1 MPAIQQF
8 ETSWLGWDTTN
19 GRLVFWDGKAW
30 RYFEDAAGLVTQ
42 ESRDA
47 DLALKAPLASPTFT
61 GTPAAPTASLGTN
74 TTQLATTAFVQAAI
88 AALIN
93 AAPGVLDTLDELAA
107 ALGDDANFA
116 ATITT
121 ALAGKLALTGGNL
134 SGTLGVGGATADAT
148 NKLAVNSAAI
158 LFNHA
163 GAGIQAKLNKAAA
176 GDDAAFVFQTGFS
189 ARALIGLLGD
199 DNFTFKVSPDGSNY
213 FTSFVL
219 DKANGNAGFAAP
231 FGVQG
236 GPQTPTIASD
246 AITVTK
252 SYAVPAPETG
262 SADNLATINGGFD
275 GALLVLSGTA
285 SKTITVKD
293 GTGNLKLAGDCAL
306 DNFEDTLTLIKRGTE
321 WLEIARSNNG

>member
-1 MPAIQQF
+1 MAAIQQF

-30 RYFEDAAGLVTQ
+30 RYFEDAAGLVTA
-42 ESRDA
+42 ESLDA

-61 GTPAAPTASLGTN
+61 GIPAAPTASLGAN

-93 AAPGVLDTLDELAA
+93 AAPGALDTLDELAA

-116 ATITT
+116 ASVTT

-163 GAGIQAKLNKAAA
+163 GDDIQVKLNKAAA
-176 GDDAAFVFQTGFS
+176 GDDAAFLFQTGFS
-189 ARALIGLLGD
+189 TRALIGLLGD
-199 DNFTFKVSPDGSNY
+199 DDFTFKVTPDGAAFY
-213 FTSFVL
+213 TAFVL
-219 DKANGNAGFAAP
+219 DADNGNVGFAAP

-236 GPQTPTIASD
+236 GPQTPAIASD

-293 GTGNLKLAGDCAL
+293 GTGNLKLASDCVL
-306 DNFEDTLTLIKRGTE
+306 DNFEDTITLIKRGTE